1 MWSIV
6 FRNESRP
13 WDEVASG
20 LVERG
25 ICDVIPLSEVLH
37 VDQKPILGGLFGV
50 PKGEEVAGIPVFRLI
65 MDLRPINQL
74 FEAIAGDLHTLPML
88 SQVMPLEV
96 FPDEEVLISSEDIKA
111 MFYII
116 GLPSEWRPLLAF
128 GREVPSHLRPP
139 GVTEACVL
147 TSRVLPMGFLNSVSV
162 AQSLHRSIVNRA
174 VDHLHISREQEI
186 RRDQPLPSTAL
197 SYRVYLDNFDALFKT
212 NREAAGLL
220 EGTLSPLAQELR
232 EVYEDRIP
240 VNEKKSS
247 KSSLAGEMQGGLL
260 DGVEGI
266 VSPKPDKI
274 ARYLRGAWYL
284 LQCKRTDLKRIQMV
298 AGGLV
303 YLFSYRRCLMSCLN
317 ETWRFVAS
325 FQGASRDWKEI
336 PHAVKE
342 ELYSSVSLAPL
353 AYINLRAPYDPM
365 VSASDASE
373 SGGGLSF
380 SVGLT
385 DMGVQATHKSVR
397 GAGSHVP
404 DDTQLLVISLF
415 DGIGPCRVAL
425 DLLGAQV
432 AGYIAVEQD
441 ACARRVVESNFAS
454 VHFVERITEESMKSF
469 ACRFSRVGLVLISG
483 GHPCQ
488 EQPEFRSTR
497 DGSRTQHR
505 SECHQEIPRVR
516 ELAQKYFP
524 WALVHVCME
533 GVATMSEEDRSAITR
548 SVGILPYEIDAV
560 GVSPCR
566 RNRLFWFTW
575 KVEAGPDIMEI
586 IRPAT
591 AHCNDYGRISF
602 LLLTPDPY
610 LTPGWSLAGGAEHKL
625 PSFATAQPKARPV
638 HEVGGASNCSARDL
652 EYWSADR
659 FRFPAYQYKYQHGIT
674 HPRHGWRLPTINERE
689 VMLGFPLDYT
699 LNCWPK
705 GSRKQDPTGFEDC
718 RMCLL
723 GNSSSVPV
731 VSVLLER
738 LLRKYHLCEPHTV
751 REIQLRCQPG
761 QSSGLSSFLNRPPWK
776 SAREPKSSDNDVL
789 LIRKL
794 GSLMSSRGTDVLLQA
809 DTEPVR
815 SHDRLRTSVPARLWK
830 WKTACGWA
838 WRSPQSGCREH
849 INRLELRAVLTAV
862 KWRTLKARQRG
873 KRFLHLVDSLVSL
886 HVVNKGRSS
895 SRKLRAITKRLT
907 AWLLLSANF
916 CILGYVDTGQNPA
929 DAPSRRSHKRKWGS
943 AS

>member
-1 MWSIV
+1 
-6 FRNESRP
+6 
-13 WDEVASG
+13 
-20 LVERG
+20 
-25 ICDVIPLSEVLH
+25 
-37 VDQKPILGGLFGV
+37 
-50 PKGEEVAGIPVFRLI
+50 
-65 MDLRPINQL
+65 
-74 FEAIAGDLHTLPML
+74 
-88 SQVMPLEV
+88 
-96 FPDEEVLISSEDIKA
+96 
-111 MFYII
+111 
-116 GLPSEWRPLLAF
+116 
-128 GREVPSHLRPP
+128 
-139 GVTEACVL
+139 
-147 TSRVLPMGFLNSVSV
+147 
-162 AQSLHRSIVNRA
+162 
-174 VDHLHISREQEI
+174 
-186 RRDQPLPSTAL
+186 
-197 SYRVYLDNFDALFKT
+197 
-212 NREAAGLL
+212 
-220 EGTLSPLAQELR
+220 
-232 EVYEDRIP
+232 
-240 VNEKKSS
+240 
-247 KSSLAGEMQGGLL
+247 
-260 DGVEGI
+260 
-266 VSPKPDKI
+266 
-274 ARYLRGAWYL
+274 
-284 LQCKRTDLKRIQMV
+284 
-298 AGGLV
+298 
-303 YLFSYRRCLMSCLN
+303 
-317 ETWRFVAS
+317 
-325 FQGASRDWKEI
+325 
-336 PHAVKE
+336 
-342 ELYSSVSLAPL
+342 
-353 AYINLRAPYDPM
+353 
-365 VSASDASE
+365 
-373 SGGGLSF
+373 
-380 SVGLT
+380 
-385 DMGVQATHKSVR
+385 MGVQATHKSVR

-533 GVATMSEEDRSAITR
+533 GVATMSEEDLSAITR

-602 LLLTPDPY
+602 LLLTPSDPY

-761 QSSGLSSFLNRPPWK
+761 QSSGLSSFTPLEVEDGVRMGVEV
-776 SAREPKSSDNDVL
+776 ST
-789 LIRKL
+789 IR
-794 GSLMSSRGTDVLLQA
+794 MS
-809 DTEPVR
+809 
-815 SHDRLRTSVPARLWK
+815 
-830 WKTACGWA
+830 
-838 WRSPQSGCREH
+838 
-849 INRLELRAVLTAV
+849 
-862 KWRTLKARQRG
+862 
-873 KRFLHLVDSLVSL
+873 
-886 HVVNKGRSS
+886 
-895 SRKLRAITKRLT
+895 
-907 AWLLLSANF
+907 
-916 CILGYVDTGQNPA
+916 
-929 DAPSRRSHKRKWGS
+929 
-943 AS
+943 